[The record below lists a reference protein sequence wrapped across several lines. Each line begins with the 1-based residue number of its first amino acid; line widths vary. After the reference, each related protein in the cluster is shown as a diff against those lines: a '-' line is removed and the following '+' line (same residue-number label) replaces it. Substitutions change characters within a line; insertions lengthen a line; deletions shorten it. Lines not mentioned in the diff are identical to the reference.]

1 MQNKFGY
8 SHAWNQLSLYD
19 HFTCY
24 AITDAFERELYKKI
38 FTHFAPLLGYAS
50 TSLRILLMHSF
61 QKPDCSNWLTL
72 QGNYKSGRCA

>member
-24 AITDAFERELYKKI
+24 AITDAFEWELYKKNMQP
-38 FTHFAPLLGYAS
+38 FLSFARFCIHLSEDFVDAFFPKA
-50 TSLRILLMHSF
+50 
-61 QKPDCSNWLTL
+61 WLFKLVNTTRKL
-72 QGNYKSGRCA
+72 